1 MESVVFKYFFSKKLA
16 GIFGW
21 FFVFAVL
28 VGFDQ
33 IAKFLVF
40 REEWFFSLLSIGE
53 SYILGFQRYLNYGF
67 VFSLP
72 MPVVLMFVIYF
83 LVGVFLL
90 IYLWKNWNGFSGL
103 MRFSWILIVAGGVS
117 NVLERLV
124 LGYVRDFIYFYG
136 GLIINL
142 ADLYIFFGAIV
153 ICLIV
158 RKAVAIS

>member
-1 MESVVFKYFFSKKLA
+1 
-16 GIFGW
+16 
-21 FFVFAVL
+21 
-28 VGFDQ
+28 
-33 IAKFLVF
+33 
-40 REEWFFSLLSIGE
+40 
-53 SYILGFQRYLNYGF
+53 
-67 VFSLP
+67 
-72 MPVVLMFVIYF
+72 
-83 LVGVFLL
+83 
-90 IYLWKNWNGFSGL
+90 